1 MEDLLHLPL
10 FRFDIPRSTMT
21 PSLPPKSSKFHLFAQ
36 LPVEL
41 QREIWA
47 FALPPP
53 SIVEPYF
60 LYVPNPH
67 ESLPR
72 PSLRLSSPNALDLFI
87 FANVQYPSL
96 DKAPLPILLKAR
108 GYNAGGPPVIGRG
121 YNARDPP
128 VIGTVYLRP
137 ERDILYLSQL
147 SSPTFIDV
155 AHFISRPEHQ
165 LLRRIALTVDELH
178 GLRFTG
184 SYPSPAAKLIRGLPN
199 LEIIYA
205 VEGEECHAEPIEVD
219 RNRAC
224 ELQMVDV
231 KRGKNGPAPIYFNP
245 YAQAP
250 KIYWVTELADEL
262 QREYEEKVVEE
273 MERSNGAWKAPKL
286 ECKEL
291 RREYCKDGVEVVDF
305 PCSVTTF

>member
-10 FRFDIPRSTMT
+10 FRFDIPRSNMT
-21 PSLPPKSSKFHLFAQ
+21 PSLAPQSSKFHPFAQ

-47 FALPPP
+47 LALPPP

-60 LYVPNPH
+60 LYLPNPH
-67 ESLPR
+67 GSLSR
-72 PSLRLSSPNALDLFI
+72 LSLRLSSPNALDLSV

-96 DKAPLPILLKAR
+96 DKAPLPVLLKAR
-108 GYNAGGPPVIGRG
+108 GYNAG
-121 YNARDPP
+121 DPP
-128 VIGTVYLRP
+128 VIGTVHLRP

-147 SSPTFIDV
+147 ISPTFIDV

-165 LLRRIALTVDELH
+165 LLRRIALTVDELQ

-205 VEGEECHAEPIEVD
+205 MEGEEYHAETAEVD

-231 KRGKNGPAPIYFNP
+231 KRGRNGPAPIYFNP

-250 KIYWVTELADEL
+250 KVYWVTELADEL
-262 QREYEEKVVEE
+262 QREYKEKVVEE
-273 MERSNGAWKAPKL
+273 MERSSGAWKAPKL

-291 RREYCKDGVEVVDF
+291 RREYCKDGVDVVDF
-305 PCSVTTF
+305 PCSNDF